1 MRTPVLLT
9 ALLLIVGCSAS
20 REQPVER
27 DESAVLSA
35 SAVYELPQPE
45 PDAVISYGDHPRQ
58 FGELRVPEGPGPFGV
73 AVIVHG
79 GCWLSA
85 YDQSYM
91 AALAEAVTDLGLA
104 SWTIA
109 YRRVGEPGGGWPN
122 TFLDA
127 GAAVD
132 HLREL
137 AGDHPLD
144 TDRVY
149 TVGHSAGGQLALWL
163 AGRPALPTSSPLYVE
178 NPLPIDGVLALAAAA
193 DLAFLAERGDCG
205 DAATLLMGGK
215 ADEFTGR
222 YSSGSPVSLLPL
234 HVPQILI
241 NGRLDERWSA
251 PADRYLQ
258 AAQLAGD
265 PIERREAPDAGHFE
279 LVVPGGSTW
288 PIVRRALQ
296 DLVERGSPEAK
307 SP

>member
-1 MRTPVLLT
+1 MRRPVLLT
-9 ALLLIVGCSAS
+9 ALLLIGGCSAT
-20 REQPVER
+20 REEPVER
-27 DESAVLSA
+27 NEPAVLSA
-35 SAVYELPQPE
+35 SAAYELPQPG
-45 PDAVISYGDHPRQ
+45 PDAIISYGDDPRH
-58 FGELRVPEGPGPFGV
+58 FGELRLPDGPGPFGV
-73 AVIVHG
+73 AIIVHG

-91 AALAEAVTDLGLA
+91 AALAEAVTGLGLA

-132 HLREL
+132 HLRVVAEE
-137 AGDHPLD
+137 HPLD
-144 TDRVY
+144 TDRVF

-163 AGRPALPTSSPLYVE
+163 AGRPALAPSSPLYSE
-178 NPLPIDGVLALAAAA
+178 DPLPVAGVLALAAAA

-215 ADEFTGR
+215 ADEFAGR
-222 YSSGSPVSLLPL
+222 YSSGSPVSLVPL
-234 HVPQILI
+234 RVPQILV

-288 PIVRRALQ
+288 PIVRGALE
-296 DLVERGSPEAK
+296 DLIDRSA
-307 SP
+307 STASTQ

>member
-1 MRTPVLLT
+1 MRKLVLST
-9 ALLLIVGCSAS
+9 VLLLIVGCSAIP
-20 REQPVER
+20 EKPVER

-35 SAVYELPQPE
+35 SGVYELPQPE
-45 PDAVISYGDHPRQ
+45 PDAVLSYGDHPRH
-58 FGELRVPEGPGPFGV
+58 FGELRLPGGQGPFGV

-91 AALAEAVTDLGLA
+91 GALAEAVTDLGLA

-132 HLREL
+132 HLRVL
-137 AGDHPLD
+137 AEDHPLD
-144 TDRVY
+144 TERVF
-149 TVGHSAGGQLALWL
+149 TIGHSAGGQLALWL
-163 AGRPALPTSSPLYVE
+163 AGRPALPPSSSLYDE
-178 NPLPIDGVLALAAAA
+178 DPLPVAGVLALAAAA

-215 ADEFTGR
+215 ADEFAGR
-222 YSSGSPVSLLPL
+222 YSSGSPVSLVPL
-234 HVPQILI
+234 RVPQILV

-251 PADRYLQ
+251 PADRYLR
-258 AAQLAGD
+258 AARLAGD
-265 PIERREAPDAGHFE
+265 PVERREAPDAGHFE

-296 DLVERGSPEAK
+296 DLVGRGSPEPS